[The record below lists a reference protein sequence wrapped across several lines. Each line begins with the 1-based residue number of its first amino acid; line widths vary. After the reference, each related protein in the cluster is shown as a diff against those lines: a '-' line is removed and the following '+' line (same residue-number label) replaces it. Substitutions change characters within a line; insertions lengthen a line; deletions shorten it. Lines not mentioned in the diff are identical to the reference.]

1 MVENVRFPFV
11 NSKPSLIWSGYCG
24 NVINAGSVL
33 AALTDCS
40 FICPGNA
47 YEYCGAGNR
56 LEMYMRSSTPTSS
69 VLPRTLTST
78 SSTLS
83 IVVNSNTIKSS
94 TVSTS
99 TSAIP
104 TQTAPAIKAKIGSY
118 SYYGC
123 QTEGTNIRA
132 LTGAVY
138 YSYTAMTLEMCATD
152 CAGFTYW
159 GVEYGGECYCGN
171 SWNTGSVNATGSD
184 CSFLCPGNDL
194 EFCGAGNRLSSYYLP

>member
-1 MVENVRFPFV
+1 
-11 NSKPSLIWSGYCG
+11 
-24 NVINAGSVL
+24 
-33 AALTDCS
+33 
-40 FICPGNA
+40 
-47 YEYCGAGNR
+47 
-56 LEMYMRSSTPTSS
+56 
-69 VLPRTLTST
+69 
-78 SSTLS
+78 
-83 IVVNSNTIKSS
+83 
-94 TVSTS
+94 VSAS
-99 TSAIP
+99 TSATP
-104 TQTAPAIKAKIGSY
+104 TQTAPAIKAKIGAY

-138 YSYTAMTLEMCATD
+138 YNYAAMTLEMCATD

-171 SWNTGSVNATGSD
+171 SWNTGSVNASASD